1 MIKNTYD
8 AIVVGA
14 GMSGGWA
21 AKEFCDQGIKTL
33 LLERGPN
40 VEHIKDYPPYIIN
53 RCLSGHLDCVLFANE
68 MNRYHFLDKDMQYN
82 FYINI
87 LRKRKRFSPWVRKEK
102 VSDLEFVKSYYG
114 YNNEK
119 ASQALKIL
127 SNEQLDYIK
136 QKLDTGGKR

>member
-1 MIKNTYD
+1 MELKDWLNSINQTKTNLIEEDPSVT
-8 AIVVGA
+8 
-14 GMSGGWA
+14 
-21 AKEFCDQGIKTL
+21 KE
-33 LLERGPN
+33 
-40 VEHIKDYPPYIIN
+40 YPPYIIN
-53 RCLSGHLDCVLFANE
+53 RCLSGHLDCIMFVNE
-68 MNRYHFLDKDMQYN
+68 MNKYHFLDKDMQYN

-127 SNEQLDYIK
+127 SKEQLDFIK
-136 QKLDTGGKR
+136 KRLETGGTK